1 MLSNVVLDLQL
12 KRLILYSR
20 LNLFHLTLDYNIKQ
34 LIAKD
39 LCCYVFLYEY
49 SFI

>member
-1 MLSNVVLDLQL
+1 MLSNVVLDLSL

-20 LNLFHLTLDYNIKQ
+20 FNLFHLILGYNIKQ

-39 LCCYVFLYEY
+39 LSRYVVV
-49 SFI
+49 